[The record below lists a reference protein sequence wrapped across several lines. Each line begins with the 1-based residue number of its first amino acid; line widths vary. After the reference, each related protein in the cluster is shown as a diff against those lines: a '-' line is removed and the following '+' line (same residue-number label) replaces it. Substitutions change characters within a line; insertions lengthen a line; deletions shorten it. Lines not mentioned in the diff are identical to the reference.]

1 MRSFFLTNSIF
12 LLTKYAF
19 AHYSPLVYKV
29 FVHMC
34 SVGKSILVNND
45 IGRKESS
52 MTLTKAEI
60 VKNLNSNTNFSRE
73 KCSSL
78 VEGVFEL
85 IKEDLAEGSHVL
97 ISGFGKWFVRD
108 KNPRKGRNPQ
118 SGTALMLDGRRVVT
132 FKCSRK
138 LKETLN
144 ADS

>member
-1 MRSFFLTNSIF
+1 MR
-12 LLTKYAF
+12 
-19 AHYSPLVYKV
+19 V
-29 FVHMC
+29 C
-34 SVGKSILVNND
+34 SVGKVILVNND
-45 IGRKESS
+45 IRRKEGS

-60 VKNLNSNTNFSRE
+60 VKNLASNTSFSKE

-78 VEGVFEL
+78 VESVVNL
-85 IKEDLAEGSHVL
+85 IKEELAEGSHVL
-97 ISGFGKWFVRD
+97 ISGFGKWSVRD

-118 SGTALMLDGRRVVT
+118 SGTALMLDGRQVVT